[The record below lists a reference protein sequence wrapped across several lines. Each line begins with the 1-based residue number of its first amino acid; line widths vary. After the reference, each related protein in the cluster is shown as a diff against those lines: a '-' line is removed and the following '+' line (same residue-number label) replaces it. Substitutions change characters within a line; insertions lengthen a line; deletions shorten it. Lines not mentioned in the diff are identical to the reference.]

1 MEKKLD
7 FTAAWNDAL
16 ALLKGNLEVVLPVA
30 GVFLLL
36 PIIIF
41 GFVAPQPDFAA
52 GGNQDV
58 VMNQMREWLGVFLPG
73 IIVLSLI
80 SIIGNLAIYSLV
92 LKPEKPSVGQAIT
105 MALGMFLPMLLAAIL
120 SGIAT
125 FVGFIFLIVPG
136 IYLAIKFSLTGPALV
151 AEGIRSPIDALKR
164 SWELTKG
171 NSLYIFAFFLII
183 GIVGLI
189 VMGVS
194 SAIFTAIFTMVLP
207 DSASLLVSAIISGI
221 LQTIFNIVILF
232 IGIAIYRQLSAS
244 N

>member
-36 PIIIF
+36 PQIVL
-41 GFVAPQPDFAA
+41 GFVLPTPEITPGATGDAA
-52 GGNQDV
+52 LKQLTEMISAFV
-58 VMNQMREWLGVFLPG
+58 PG
-73 IIVLSLI
+73 LLVIILA

-92 LKPEKPSVGQAIT
+92 LKQERPSVGQALAIALT
-105 MALGMFLPMLLAAIL
+105 MFIPMFLASIL
-120 SGIAT
+120 GGIASMI
-125 FVGFIFLIVPG
+125 GFIFLLVPG

-151 AEGIRSPIDALKR
+151 AENIKSPIAALQR

>member
-41 GFVAPQPDFAA
+41 GFVAPQPEFAA

-58 VMNQMREWLGVFLPG
+58 VMNQMMEWLGVFLPG

-125 FVGFIFLIVPG
+125 FVGFIFLLVPG

-151 AEGIRSPIDALKR
+151 AEGIRSPVDALKR

-171 NSLYIFAFFLII
+171 NSLYILAFYLII
-183 GIVGLI
+183 GIVGGI
-189 VMGVS
+189 AVGVS
-194 SAIFTAIFTMVLP
+194 GAISTAIFTMILP
-207 DSASLLVSAIISGI
+207 ESASLLVSAIISGI
-221 LQTIFNIVILF
+221 FQTIFNIVILF
-232 IGIAIYRQLSAS
+232 VGIAIYRQLSAS